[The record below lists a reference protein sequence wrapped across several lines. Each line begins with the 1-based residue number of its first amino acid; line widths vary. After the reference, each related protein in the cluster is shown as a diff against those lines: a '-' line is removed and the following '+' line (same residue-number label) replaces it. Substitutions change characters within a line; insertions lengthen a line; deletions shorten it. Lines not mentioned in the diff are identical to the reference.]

1 MRKIVQIDEYEY
13 DKLTELAKLNEKQIS
28 QRAIELWEK
37 EGVAEIRFTL
47 DTGEDYFNTF
57 TLDCKSS
64 VFYKNEKFQIQ
75 SELRNRFRKII
86 DDEVMYRIEEKF
98 GGLVKVVNRYN
109 KKIDSLDKLRLILW
123 EIAASGWALAAVILF
138 MK

>member
-1 MRKIVQIDEYEY
+1 MKKIVQIDEYEY
-13 DKLTELAKLNEKQIS
+13 NKLTELAKLNEQQIYK
-28 QRAIELWEK
+28 RAIELWEK

-47 DTGEDYFNTF
+47 DAGTDSFDTF

-64 VFYKNEKFQIQ
+64 IFYKNEKFKIQ

-86 DDEVMYRIEEKF
+86 DDEVMYRIEERF

-123 EIAASGWALAAVILF
+123 GIAASGWAVATVVLL

>member
-13 DKLTELAKLNEKQIS
+13 NKLTELANLNEQQIS
-28 QRAIELWEK
+28 QRATELWEK

-47 DTGEDYFNTF
+47 DTGTDYFNTF
-57 TLDCKSS
+57 TLNCKSS
-64 VFYKNEKFQIQ
+64 VFYKNEKFVIQ
-75 SELRNRFRKII
+75 EELRNRFRKII
-86 DDEVMYRIEEKF
+86 DDEVMYRIEKKF
-98 GGLVKVVNRYN
+98 GGLVKVINRYN

-123 EIAASGWALAAVILF
+123 GIAASGWAVAAVALF

>member
-13 DKLTELAKLNEKQIS
+13 NKLTELAKLNKQQIS
-28 QRAIELWEK
+28 KRAIELWEK

-47 DTGEDYFNTF
+47 DAGTDRFDVF

-64 VFYKNEKFQIQ
+64 VFYKNEKFQIP

-86 DDEVMYRIEEKF
+86 DDEVMYRIEERF

-123 EIAASGWALAAVILF
+123 GIAASGWAVAAVVLLI
-138 MK
+138 K

>member
-13 DKLTELAKLNEKQIS
+13 GKLTELAKLNEQQIS
-28 QRAIELWEK
+28 KRAIELWEE

-47 DTGEDYFNTF
+47 YAGKDSFDTF
-57 TLDCKSS
+57 TLDCKSFI
-64 VFYKNEKFQIQ
+64 FYKNGKFVIQ
-75 SELRNRFRKII
+75 KELRNRFKKII

-98 GGLVKVVNRYN
+98 GGLVKTINLYN
-109 KKIDSLDKLRLILW
+109 KKIDYLDHSKLILW
-123 EIAASGWALAAVILF
+123 GIAASGWAVAAVVLL

>member
-13 DKLTELAKLNEKQIS
+13 NKLTELAKLNKQQIS
-28 QRAIELWEK
+28 KRAIELWEK

-47 DTGEDYFNTF
+47 DAGTDGFDVF

-86 DDEVMYRIEEKF
+86 DDEVMYRIEERF

-123 EIAASGWALAAVILF
+123 GIAASGWAVAAVVLL